1 MTEQS
6 KLGFLSTKSMQP
18 ILKSDETA
26 LLDKD
31 VDSIRQLQ
39 RESLLKEREPDGIEG
54 GRTRWWV
61 ESRLSMNH
69 FVQLMFR

>member
-1 MTEQS
+1 M
-6 KLGFLSTKSMQP
+6 GFLSTKSMQP

-39 RESLLKEREPDGIEG
+39 RESLLEEREPDGIEG
-54 GRTRWWV
+54 G
-61 ESRLSMNH
+61 
-69 FVQLMFR
+69 QD

>member
-1 MTEQS
+1 M
-6 KLGFLSTKSMQP
+6 GFLSTKSMQP

-39 RESLLKEREPDGIEG
+39 RESILEEREPDGIEG

-61 ESRLSMNH
+61 ESGLSMNH
-69 FVQLMFR
+69 FEQLMFR